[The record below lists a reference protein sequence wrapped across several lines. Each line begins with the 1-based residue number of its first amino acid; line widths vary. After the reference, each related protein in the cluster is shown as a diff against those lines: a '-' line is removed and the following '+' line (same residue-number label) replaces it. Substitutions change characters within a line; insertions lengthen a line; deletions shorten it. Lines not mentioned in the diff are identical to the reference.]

1 LGYIEGLAIILVALV
16 LADRVLALWGAVVRV
31 VAKTVPA
38 GKVLNRVRNDMLNGL
53 HGLGSIVYHRESGR
67 MIIATKCLTPNYLS
81 RGAVRLH
88 VTLKRVAPP
97 KRWRVDMAR
106 GLLSKDGNYY
116 SFVWYWHLPS
126 CRKGEVLFEEEC
138 GASIT
143 KLEEVVQQ
151 LIADE
156 QSLGPNPVFYIWL
169 DSGRKGSRIYGTF
182 EDLGKTEVHQQ
193 D

>member
-1 LGYIEGLAIILVALV
+1 MLCG
-16 LADRVLALWGAVVRV
+16 
-31 VAKTVPA
+31 
-38 GKVLNRVRNDMLNGL
+38 LNGL
-53 HGLGSIVYHRESGR
+53 KSIIYHRESGR
-67 MIIATKCLTPNYLS
+67 MIITTKCLTPNYSS

-97 KRWRVDMAR
+97 NGWRVDMAR
-106 GLLSKDGNYY
+106 GSLSKDGNYY

-143 KLEEVVQQ
+143 KLEEVIQQ

-156 QSLGPNPVFYIWL
+156 QSLGSTPIFYIWAYG
-169 DSGRKGSRIYGTF
+169 GRKGSRICGAF
-182 EDLGKTEVHQQ
+182 QDFQKT
-193 D
+193 